1 MIEPAHILIID
12 DDSYASQS
20 LSLRLG
26 EAGYSTTTLS
36 SGREALAFLQTINPD
51 LLVIEHFLPDIDG
64 QELITQLKANE
75 SRPFTPA
82 ILITASEDLQSR
94 VTALDAG
101 ADDVLV
107 KPIEIDEFLARVRS
121 LLRLQRSQRSLQAE
135 QRKTQLLLHLTRE
148 LGGTSDL
155 EALLTRFLDHLADA
169 VGAVRASIILT
180 DPNDGSISCYSNSR
194 NPASP
199 LLGEV
204 LKDGVAGWALREK
217 QPIIINDTRTD
228 KRWIGDAS
236 YHRTVRSVASMPVM
250 REGRALG
257 VITLV
262 HHLPNYFTDEHIDLL
277 HSVAAQSAVALE
289 SAQLYSLTHHQ
300 KELIERRAEDLQR
313 VNEMSQHLTELM
325 RPEQLMRLV
334 VHMLQHVFGYPQVTI
349 MLQEGDHLVVQSR
362 AGQLGGPAPQSD
374 REALNSGVN
383 GWVLFT
389 KRLYRIDDFR
399 FEQRFLPTPTDPP
412 WVCSK
417 LVVPLV
423 QRHEVYGTLDIQS
436 ADPYAFGPNDE
447 AILSTIVN
455 QFGVALGNARLYRT
469 IEDERSRL
477 DAVLRSAVDP
487 ILMIGPQNELL
498 LANPAAEERL
508 GINLK
513 QGYGKPIESQI
524 AHPSLVEL
532 LTRLGRDADGRA
544 RESVELELTPN
555 CIYSVSVSPVA
566 GTDDKQLGSVAV
578 LQDITAL
585 RLLERREQERLRS
598 VFRRYVSPVVAE
610 QLMEAGTEFGV
621 ATERWVVVVCI
632 DMRDFTALTERVS
645 PLILVNQILNPYFS
659 LMTQV
664 VHQYDGTIDK
674 FLGDGMLAVFGSPIS
689 HSDDPQRALQAS
701 IELQRAFQR
710 LHDTWKLELGVDIT
724 IGIGL
729 SYGPAVVGNIGSE
742 ERLDYT
748 LIGDVVNTA
757 SRLCGMAKAGQVI
770 VSHLLVE
777 MLPPDDDFRAYL
789 SPLGKVMLKGK
800 QDPHLIYEVNY
811 DVELPLQLLQR
822 GQAYLSDLK

>member
-1 MIEPAHILIID
+1 
-12 DDSYASQS
+12 
-20 LSLRLG
+20 
-26 EAGYSTTTLS
+26 
-36 SGREALAFLQTINPD
+36 
-51 LLVIEHFLPDIDG
+51 
-64 QELITQLKANE
+64 
-75 SRPFTPA
+75 
-82 ILITASEDLQSR
+82 
-94 VTALDAG
+94 
-101 ADDVLV
+101 
-107 KPIEIDEFLARVRS
+107 
-121 LLRLQRSQRSLQAE
+121 
-135 QRKTQLLLHLTRE
+135 
-148 LGGTSDL
+148 
-155 EALLTRFLDHLADA
+155 
-169 VGAVRASIILT
+169 
-180 DPNDGSISCYSNSR
+180 
-194 NPASP
+194 
-199 LLGEV
+199 
-204 LKDGVAGWALREK
+204 
-217 QPIIINDTRTD
+217 
-228 KRWIGDAS
+228 
-236 YHRTVRSVASMPVM
+236 
-250 REGRALG
+250 
-257 VITLV
+257 
-262 HHLPNYFTDEHIDLL
+262 
-277 HSVAAQSAVALE
+277 
-289 SAQLYSLTHHQ
+289 
-300 KELIERRAEDLQR
+300 
-313 VNEMSQHLTELM
+313 VN
-325 RPEQLMRLV
+325 
-334 VHMLQHVFGYPQVTI
+334 
-349 MLQEGDHLVVQSR
+349 
-362 AGQLGGPAPQSD
+362 
-374 REALNSGVN
+374 
-383 GWVLFT
+383 
-389 KRLYRIDDFR
+389 RIDR
-399 FEQRFLPTPTDPP
+399 YTGEWLKKMPGR
-412 WVCSK
+412 K
-417 LVVPLV
+417 
-423 QRHEVYGTLDIQS
+423 GM
-436 ADPYAFGPNDE
+436 E
-447 AILSTIVN
+447 ARAQAI
-455 QFGVALGNARLYRT
+455 
-469 IEDERSRL
+469 
-477 DAVLRSAVDP
+477 
-487 ILMIGPQNELL
+487 
-498 LANPAAEERL
+498 
-508 GINLK
+508 
-513 QGYGKPIESQI
+513 
-524 AHPSLVEL
+524 
-532 LTRLGRDADGRA
+532 ADGRA